1 MIQSKSSC
9 KPGCTTKLTGE
20 LLVKTDFW
28 APSQATWMSI
38 FEGRD
43 LDYVVFLFV
52 FCFNY
57 FNLPSDSNVQPGLG
71 ITGISFT
78 KL

>member
-1 MIQSKSSC
+1 
-9 KPGCTTKLTGE
+9 
-20 LLVKTDFW
+20 
-28 APSQATWMSI
+28 MSI

-43 LDYVVFLFV
+43 LDYAVFLFV